1 MAVSNSLNEIDIYSN
16 AFPAEIHEI
25 LKKLRETIKNAAPDA
40 KEIISFGKPVY
51 KLNGIL
57 VYFAAYKNYI
67 GFYPTAKGNEAFKN
81 ELSAYKW
88 IK

>member
-1 MAVSNSLNEIDIYSN
+1 MNALHTPNKTEKYIA
-16 AFPAEIHEI
+16 AFPAEIQEI
-25 LKKLRETIKNAAPDA
+25 LQKLRETIINATPDA
-40 KEIISFGKPVY
+40 EEIISYGKPAY

-57 VYFAAYKNYI
+57 VYFTAYKNYI
-67 GFYPTAKGNEAFKN
+67 GFYPTSKGNEAFKN